1 MTKIKSATPIIFLT
15 ILFGLIFFYRL
26 DYNTLASWDEA
37 WYGSIAREMAR
48 SGDFIRMMWNGKPY
62 FDHPPMGFWLMAIS
76 YKLFGINEF
85 STRFPSTLLGLL
97 SILLIYKTAIE
108 LYGKKVIGVAAA
120 LIMGTSVWYVIR
132 VRSGNL
138 DSIFILFN
146 ILTVFLSVK
155 SANNFKFFP
164 LVMLALAGLVLT
176 KTLVGVSAVILII
189 WLNFGQ
195 LLKLKKNFLYLL
207 LGLLLFFSAIAPWYD
222 FHLKT
227 YSGFWQH
234 HIFNIGTRNKS
245 LETYLH
251 PMVEKPLFYLHMG
264 VRKWYYI
271 WIASLGFIFITFKF
285 IKKNIFF
292 LILWNFV
299 ILYPFLTAKET
310 ELWHLIPVY
319 LPLSFIVAVGMYE
332 GALLANHI
340 LIRIISRHSG
350 KRSGTGRYPRVHPD
364 LNNDSGVA
372 VPLLPGMTHFLYL
385 LFFLYISFIQIKIFY
400 PEVFPANKWIPDDV
414 AISQAAAKYDKPI
427 FLDDDYLPIAVFY
440 SGQSVQP
447 LAYLSDDK
455 KTLEKFMQSDMKN
468 FVVITRNWV
477 VDDLESKNI
486 AYKLLEKNNSF
497 SILTNP

>member
-1 MTKIKSATPIIFLT
+1 MLSNLVAILKLSKYKITKKEKMTKIKSATPIIFLT

-176 KTLVGVSAVILII
+176 KTLVWVSAVILII

-195 LLKLKKNFLYLL
+195 LLKLKKNFLY
-207 LGLLLFFSAIAPWYD
+207 
-222 FHLKT
+222 
-227 YSGFWQH
+227 
-234 HIFNIGTRNKS
+234 
-245 LETYLH
+245 
-251 PMVEKPLFYLHMG
+251 
-264 VRKWYYI
+264 
-271 WIASLGFIFITFKF
+271 
-285 IKKNIFF
+285 
-292 LILWNFV
+292 
-299 ILYPFLTAKET
+299 
-310 ELWHLIPVY
+310 
-319 LPLSFIVAVGMYE
+319 
-332 GALLANHI
+332 
-340 LIRIISRHSG
+340 
-350 KRSGTGRYPRVHPD
+350 
-364 LNNDSGVA
+364 
-372 VPLLPGMTHFLYL
+372 
-385 LFFLYISFIQIKIFY
+385 
-400 PEVFPANKWIPDDV
+400 
-414 AISQAAAKYDKPI
+414 
-427 FLDDDYLPIAVFY
+427 
-440 SGQSVQP
+440 
-447 LAYLSDDK
+447 
-455 KTLEKFMQSDMKN
+455 
-468 FVVITRNWV
+468 
-477 VDDLESKNI
+477 
-486 AYKLLEKNNSF
+486 
-497 SILTNP
+497 